1 MTNQKPE
8 NISHSLEQIFNN
20 SAPTIKGR
28 DYKKG
33 QSNRFIKTISYNW
46 ISTASQIS
54 GTATR
59 VGLILWFLS
68 GLNNNRTVKLT
79 NRYLD
84 DFGLHRTSKYEGLR
98 QLQEVGLV
106 SIVQSK
112 GSSPLVTIKDPPEST

>member
-1 MTNQKPE
+1 MNQNKE
-8 NISHSLEQIFNN
+8 LISNSLEQIFKN
-20 SAPTIKGR
+20 SAPTVKGR
-28 DYKKG
+28 DYKKN
-33 QSNRFIKTISYNW
+33 QFNRFIKTISYDW
-46 ISTASQIS
+46 ISTACQLS

-98 QLQEVGLV
+98 QLQKAGLV
-106 SIVQSK
+106 SVTQRN
-112 GSSPLVTIKDPPEST
+112 GSSPSVTINDPPESI